1 MKRCLMV
8 LLAAAACVV
17 GRPAL
22 AHHSFAATYLETQTV
37 TIEGET
43 VTSCF
48 MVMPPEVGGGL
59 KLSQALARYTWD
71 GESGVGMVERSNT
84 DDQIA

>member
-1 MKRCLMV
+1 MPGGDDV
-8 LLAAAACVV
+8 SVV
-17 GRPAL
+17 
-22 AHHSFAATYLETQTV
+22 LETRDGTV

-71 GESGVGMVERSNT
+71 GEAGVGMVERSNT
-84 DDQIA
+84 DDQLA